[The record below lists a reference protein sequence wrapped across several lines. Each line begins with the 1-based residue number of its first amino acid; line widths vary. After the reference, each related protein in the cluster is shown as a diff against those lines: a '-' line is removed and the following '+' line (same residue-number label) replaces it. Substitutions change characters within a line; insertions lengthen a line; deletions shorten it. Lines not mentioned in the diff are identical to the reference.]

1 MWKNMAWVVCVQVF
15 CVQGKKCKGWFQRVV
30 SVHVLTPQIDA
41 ILPEIYYV
49 CRLLVCIPA
58 VVILWSIVLAMVYTS
73 CVLGF
78 FSTWFFYLWLQVTTV
93 FKSEIVYSVAG
104 LLAYTFTVTSG

>member
-1 MWKNMAWVVCVQVF
+1 M
-15 CVQGKKCKGWFQRVV
+15 
-30 SVHVLTPQIDA
+30 HVLTPQIDA

-73 CVLGF
+73 CALGF
-78 FSTWFFYLWLQVTTV
+78 FFHLV
-93 FKSEIVYSVAG
+93 FLFMAASHDCI
-104 LLAYTFTVTSG
+104 

>member
-1 MWKNMAWVVCVQVF
+1 MEVGVGSLISECM
-15 CVQGKKCKGWFQRVV
+15 QGKKCKGWFQRVV

-73 CVLGF
+73 CALGF
-78 FSTWFFYLWLQVTTV
+78 FFHLV
-93 FKSEIVYSVAG
+93 FLFMAASHDCI
-104 LLAYTFTVTSG
+104 